1 MGIGSTITSRKAES
15 GGCTMK
21 KFSRLFLVG
30 IFATAL
36 FLGYG
41 LAKADDSMAADNQSG
56 DQPAMNADHPDHM
69 DHDGMGK
76 GRIEHLKEK
85 LGLTDDQA
93 TQLKEAFKKQEEAIK
108 PLRDQEKIDVDML
121 QQKVDTKASDSDIKA
136 LLDKLKEDHKTVQDA
151 QERSMDKMRTIL
163 NPTQQA
169 KWVLSMRDRMGAW
182 GRRGWD
188 HKKDDGKK
196 DGVKKHKKAA
206 QDADA
211 QPTPAD
217 AASN

>member
-1 MGIGSTITSRKAES
+1 
-15 GGCTMK
+15 MK

-30 IFATAL
+30 SFATTL

-41 LAKADDSMAADNQSG
+41 LAKADEQMAADNQGG
-56 DQPAMNADHPDHM
+56 DQPAMSADQP

-76 GRIEHLKEK
+76 GRMEHLKEK

-108 PLRDQEKIDVDML
+108 PLRDQEKIDVDVL
-121 QQKVDTKASDSDIKA
+121 QQKVDTKASDSDIKT

-151 QERSMDKMRTIL
+151 QERSMEKMRTIL

-169 KWVLSMRDRMGAW
+169 KWVLSMRRGPW
-182 GRRGWD
+182 GRGGWD
-188 HKKDDGKK
+188 HKKGDGKK
-196 DGVKKHKKAA
+196 DGMKKHKKAA

>member
-1 MGIGSTITSRKAES
+1 
-15 GGCTMK
+15 MK

-30 IFATAL
+30 SFATAL

-41 LAKADDSMAADNQSG
+41 LAKADNSMATDDNGG
-56 DQPAMNADHPDHM
+56 DQSAMNTDHQNNM

-85 LGLTDDQA
+85 LGLTDDQT

-108 PLRDQEKIDVDML
+108 PLRDQEKIDVDTL
-121 QQKVDTKASDSDIKA
+121 QQKVDIKASDSDIKT
-136 LLDKLKEDHKTVQDA
+136 LLDKLKEDHKIVQDA

-182 GRRGWD
+182 GRRGWGQ
-188 HKKDDGKK
+188 KKDDGKK

-206 QDADA
+206 QGTDA
-211 QPTPAD
+211 QPTPD
-217 AASN
+217 TAASN